1 MNSRK
6 AQAARVHSYITYA
19 LSRKYDGFV
28 KSPKQEK
35 MLRIVIWHI
44 YFGDLT
50 NALYVLS
57 KKATF
62 RGVGGV
68 RQLLSVSTKNK

>member
-1 MNSRK
+1 
-6 AQAARVHSYITYA
+6 
-19 LSRKYDGFV
+19 
-28 KSPKQEK
+28 
-35 MLRIVIWHI
+35 MLRIVILNL

-50 NALYVLS
+50 NALS

-68 RQLLSVSTKNK
+68 RQLLSVLATNKNNDLT

>member
-1 MNSRK
+1 
-6 AQAARVHSYITYA
+6 
-19 LSRKYDGFV
+19 
-28 KSPKQEK
+28 